1 MNIIGIIPA
10 RLASSRFPNK
20 PLTKILCI
28 PMIGHV
34 YLRSKMCK
42 ELMDV
47 YVATCD
53 NEIRAYIESIGGKAV
68 MTSDTHKRASE
79 RTAEAIRKIEEL
91 TGQAFDFVVMI
102 QGDLPSI
109 VPEVIDQLISPLQ
122 SDPNLKVIDMI
133 SQIQS
138 EKEFES
144 ANNVKVV
151 MDLND
156 FAMYYSRE
164 PIPSKKKYSG
174 SVPMWRQPGLILFEK
189 KTLLEYVA
197 LQPTPLEIIE
207 SVDMNRLLENGIRIK
222 FVRTTFQFLSI
233 DVPEDKQRVLIEMK
247 DDPYIARYLR
257 RI

>member
-1 MNIIGIIPA
+1 
-10 RLASSRFPNK
+10 
-20 PLTKILCI
+20 
-28 PMIGHV
+28 MIGHV
-34 YLRSKMCK
+34 FCRSRLCK
-42 ELMDV
+42 KLDDL

-53 NEIRAYIESIGGKAV
+53 DEIRQYVEGIGGKVV

-79 RTAEAIRKIEEL
+79 RTAEAIVKIEKL
-91 TGQAFDFVVMI
+91 SGKSFDFVVMI

-109 VPEVIDQLISPLQ
+109 TPEVIDLLISPLGA
-122 SDPNLKVIDMI
+122 DPNIKVIDMI

-138 EKEFES
+138 EKEFENG
-144 ANNVKVV
+144 NNVKVV

-156 FAMYYSRE
+156 CALYYSRE

-189 KTLLEYVA
+189 ETLLKYVT

-207 SVDMNRLLENGIRIK
+207 SVDMNRLLEHGIKIK
-222 FVRTTFQFLSI
+222 FVRTAFQFLSI
-233 DVPEDKQRVLIEMK
+233 DVPEDKDRVLVQMK
-247 DDPYIARYLR
+247 DDPYLTRYAS

>member
-20 PLTKILCI
+20 PLTKILGI

-79 RTAEAIRKIEEL
+79 RTAEATRKIEEL

-122 SDPNLKVIDMI
+122 K
-133 SQIQS
+133 
-138 EKEFES
+138 
-144 ANNVKVV
+144 
-151 MDLND
+151 
-156 FAMYYSRE
+156 
-164 PIPSKKKYSG
+164 
-174 SVPMWRQPGLILFEK
+174 
-189 KTLLEYVA
+189 
-197 LQPTPLEIIE
+197 
-207 SVDMNRLLENGIRIK
+207 
-222 FVRTTFQFLSI
+222 
-233 DVPEDKQRVLIEMK
+233 
-247 DDPYIARYLR
+247 
-257 RI
+257 